1 MAKLSLLGVLATFLA
16 VFVGVPCATATRR
29 IVFVAMVVF
38 AVLLAMFSLGALRS
52 TSGTA
57 SRLTHHLP
65 LLGVAGLGFVVFLAA
80 ATWLAWRYPDW
91 AMPAVVVLAPLRVGL
106 PLGSSTTNLLI
117 PLYVILLAVAIAE
130 MVVRD
135 RLRLPEGWR
144 PDPVRI
150 ALAVMIAVVGVSAL
164 WVGRDYAPHAKAF
177 ADALIKLFAFF
188 LPFGVLYYVLYRYT
202 GDIRRLS
209 RLLVTFLGA
218 GAVMAVIGIVQFP
231 THVAIVNRAAAVHAR
246 ALGQPFRP
254 SSLFDDPNMFG
265 RFLGLVMIVGVALF
279 LTARLRASG
288 EGRRRAMWFTGTA
301 VGLAAVAFVAT
312 LSRSSVM
319 GLLFGAVV
327 LEMAYLGRRKGAIAI
342 VVTVLV
348 LATGIAGITAVRHP
362 QHVAARLESLKGLN
376 KITGGRVFLIQAGLL
391 MFQRYPVD
399 GIGLGGF
406 PLALPH
412 YRTTHAASLSLSDS
426 HTTVVTVAAE
436 QGLIG
441 LAAFAFLLVTFFG
454 TTLRKRRFGA
464 DRRLYL
470 WQASL
475 VAGVVAVFVHSLTY
489 NAFFEDPYTWV
500 FMALAS
506 AVVTRIACES
516 PLATIGSATPSDGG
530 WSPHAAAKTTVRRRD
545 AEPAGSR

>member
-16 VFVGVPCATATRR
+16 VFVGIPRATAARR
-29 IVFVAMVVF
+29 IVFVALVIF
-38 AVLLAMFSLGALRS
+38 AILLATFSLGALRS
-52 TSGTA
+52 TSGAA

-91 AMPAVVVLAPLRVGL
+91 AMPVVVVLAPLRVGL

-117 PLYVILLAVAIAE
+117 PLYVVLLAVAIAE

-135 RLRLPEGWR
+135 RLALPEGWR

-150 ALAVMIAVVGVSAL
+150 ALAVMIAVVGVSSL
-164 WVGRDYAPHAKAF
+164 WVGQTYAPHAKAF

-188 LPFGVLYYVLYRYT
+188 LPFGVLYCVLYRYT

-209 RLLVTFLGA
+209 RLLVTFVGA
-218 GAVMAVIGIVQFP
+218 GAVLAVIGIVQFP
-231 THVAIVNRAAAVHAR
+231 THVAIVNRAAAAHAH

-288 EGRRRAMWFTGTA
+288 EGRRRAMWFAGTA

-327 LEMAYLGRRKGAIAI
+327 LEMAYFGRRKGGIAI

-348 LATGIAGITAVRHP
+348 LATGLAGITAVRHP
-362 QHVAARLESLKGLN
+362 QHVAAKFVSLKGLN

-391 MFQRYPVD
+391 MFQRYPVK
-399 GIGLGGF
+399 GVGLAGF
-406 PLALPH
+406 PLAYPH
-412 YRTTHAASLSLSDS
+412 FRTTHAASLSLTDS

-436 QGLIG
+436 QGLVG
-441 LAAFAFLLVTFFG
+441 LAAFAFLLTTFFA

-470 WQASL
+470 WQAAL
-475 VAGVVAVFVHSLTY
+475 VACVLSVLIHSMTY
-489 NAFFEDPYTWV
+489 NAFFEDPYMWL

-506 AVVTRIACES
+506 AVVTGIVTTD
-516 PLATIGSATPSDGG
+516 PLAALPAATPADGG
-530 WSPHAAAKTTVRRRD
+530 WSPHAAAKAATRRRD
-545 AEPAGSR
+545 AETAGSR